1 MQNKVFR
8 FNLDIK
14 EKEFK
19 TDFNLVQLDN
29 TSMLVIK
36 LFDEGNKVETTEG
49 DRAEIA
55 IDKNDNT
62 FCVLPCNLY
71 NNEVNCTLDSN
82 ALASPGWTNCE
93 VRILNEGKI
102 LTSARFKIYIRENIV
117 NNEKIKS
124 TTEYKAL
131 EELINEAKSMQ
142 ESLKK
147 GETVIEDVN
156 KIKNDLTEIKESILN
171 KSKEIDNN
179 LAVADEKINLIKTY
193 ISKSETAINNLAN
206 NQNKIDSL
214 SNLLK
219 ELEKIKLTL
228 DELNASVDKANTKKT
243 ELDTSI
249 ENANREKT
257 ELDSSVEN
265 AKTQNTNLKNTITE
279 AETAESSLAT
289 STQKGIS
296 QQSNLEKTIAD
307 SVKKNKILSDTNTK
321 SETLNGDLNVLSQD
335 LTNKIAD
342 GGTLNSN
349 LAASISDAGNAK
361 KNLDGSINDAENT
374 NTTLKATD
382 TEAKKTESLIRDL
395 MSQLNLTKDEV
406 QGIIAS
412 GNLDQY
418 ITDPKLQE
426 ALKSYATKE
435 DLQSIDVTR
444 QLDDYAKK
452 TDVPTKLSQ
461 LTNDKNF
468 KTEDEIRKL
477 INDSKKLKK
486 EVVTSL
492 PSTGTDDVIYLL
504 KNKNDSSN
512 IYTEYLWIN
521 GSWEIIGDTKVD
533 LTDYAKKSE
542 IKTKLSEMTGDS
554 THRIVT
560 DEDIDRWNKK
570 YDKDEVNEL
579 IDQRVKEEAR
589 NPRPKIMTAVIDQ
602 ANSNPLTCITY
613 ENDAKMM
620 EKGFDD
626 WDKFFGT
633 KLVLFKDGK
642 EVGDLQDSELNN
654 LKPEDGDVMVK
665 FRRMGLNIKTVGDKV
680 YVSMTD
686 NPNDSNFKY
695 YAHTRGATRKEAFYL
710 GAYLGFLDG
719 NKLRSVTGKKPQ
731 DNKSITDFRTYA
743 QANGS
748 GYDLCGFYQL
758 TFLQAMYVL
767 KYGNLDSQTAI
778 GKGLT
783 SGGQNAVNTTGAT
796 NGHGIDY
803 GTASDTQQMR
813 FQFIEDF
820 YGNRRWA
827 IDGIAT
833 DNNCRLYTA
842 TDNFNNS
849 RSGYLDTGINGP
861 NTGGY
866 LDKVFGTNELGF
878 IAKTFG
884 GSSSTYY
891 SDCTY
896 IRSNYLLFF
905 GGDAGDGTS
914 AGAFYCRLF
923 SGDSVAI
930 WSLAARL
937 MYL

>member
-1 MQNKVFR
+1 MQNKIFR

-71 NNEVNCTLDSN
+71 ENEVNCTLDSN

-131 EELINEAKSMQ
+131 DELINEAKSMQ

-265 AKTQNTNLKNTITE
+265 SKTQNTNLKNTITE

-321 SETLNGDLNVLSQD
+321 SETLNTDLNVLSQD
-335 LTNKIAD
+335 LTNKITD
-342 GGTLNSN
+342 GGSLNSN
-349 LAASISDAGNAK
+349 LATSISDAGNVK

-382 TEAKKTESLIRDL
+382 TEAKKTEVLIKNL
-395 MSQLNLTKDEV
+395 MNQLGKTKNEV
-406 QGIIAS
+406 EQIIAS
-412 GNLDQY
+412 GDLSQY
-418 ITDPKLQE
+418 VTDPKLQE

-435 DLQSIDVTR
+435 DLSKIDVTS
-444 QLDDYAKK
+444 QLVDYAKK
-452 TDVPTKLSQ
+452 TEIPTKLSELQ
-461 LTNDKNF
+461 SDTNNRTVTDAEKNKLADIEDGAEKNKINSVNQKTGDVVLKISDLENDKNF
-468 KTEDEIRKL
+468 KTEVEIQEL
-477 INDSKKLKK
+477 INNSKKLKK

-492 PSTGTDDVIYLL
+492 PSTGKEDVIYLL
-504 KNKNDSSN
+504 KNKNDTN
-512 IYTEYLWIN
+512 NFYTEYLWI
-521 GSWEIIGDTKVD
+521 GGKWEIIGDTKVD

-542 IKTKLSEMTGDS
+542 IKNSLSEMTSDS
-554 THRIVT
+554 THRTVT
-560 DEDIDRWNKK
+560 DTEKKTWNNKV
-570 YDKDEVNEL
+570 DK
-579 IDQRVKEEAR
+579 
-589 NPRPKIMTAVIDQ
+589 
-602 ANSNPLTCITY
+602 
-613 ENDAKMM
+613 
-620 EKGFDD
+620 
-626 WDKFFGT
+626 
-633 KLVLFKDGK
+633 
-642 EVGDLQDSELNN
+642 
-654 LKPEDGDVMVK
+654 
-665 FRRMGLNIKTVGDKV
+665 
-680 YVSMTD
+680 
-686 NPNDSNFKY
+686 
-695 YAHTRGATRKEAFYL
+695 
-710 GAYLGFLDG
+710 
-719 NKLRSVTGKKPQ
+719 VTGKGLSTNDYTDVAKTKVDNIPTSAKYTDTVTSISGKTGAITKADIVALGIPGQ
-731 DNKSITDFRTYA
+731 DT
-743 QANGS
+743 
-748 GYDLCGFYQL
+748 
-758 TFLQAMYVL
+758 
-767 KYGNLDSQTAI
+767 
-778 GKGLT
+778 
-783 SGGQNAVNTTGAT
+783 NTTYGLVT
-796 NGHGIDY
+796 QSSNGLMSAADKKRLDNIKEQVALTEAQY
-803 GTASDTQQMR
+803 NALSTEQQNDSKKIY
-813 FQFIEDF
+813 FIKAWWYE
-820 YGNRRWA
+820 
-827 IDGIAT
+827 
-833 DNNCRLYTA
+833 
-842 TDNFNNS
+842 S
-849 RSGYLDTGINGP
+849 
-861 NTGGY
+861 
-866 LDKVFGTNELGF
+866 
-878 IAKTFG
+878 
-884 GSSSTYY
+884 
-891 SDCTY
+891 
-896 IRSNYLLFF
+896 
-905 GGDAGDGTS
+905 
-914 AGAFYCRLF
+914 
-923 SGDSVAI
+923 
-930 WSLAARL
+930 ARL
-937 MYL
+937 